1 MFDTFNGLPLHALV
15 VHVVVVLLPLSALC
29 AILIAVV
36 PRWRQRFGIPVAL
49 LTIVAVASVPVATH
63 SGQNLLLRRNQTF
76 GPGDDAEAGLMDQHS
91 KLGVQL
97 LPWALVLGIAV
108 IILVGVPLVLR
119 QPTDS
124 FGRQSTLMRGIGV
137 VAAVAVLVGAVGST
151 VMVYRIGDKGAH
163 AVWQK
168 TITNSKAP

>member
-15 VHVVVVLLPLSALC
+15 VHAVVILLPLSALC

-49 LTIVAVASVPVATH
+49 LTIVAVAAVPVATH

-76 GPGDDAEAGLMDQHS
+76 GPGDDAEAGLMLEHS
-91 KLGVQL
+91 KLGEQL
-97 LPWALVLGIAV
+97 WPWALVLGIAV
-108 IILVGVPLVLR
+108 IILVGVPLLTR
-119 QPTDS
+119 QSTDS
-124 FGRQSTLMRGIGV
+124 FGRQTTLMRGIGI
-137 VAAVAVLVGAVGST
+137 VAAIAVLVGAVGST
-151 VMVYRIGDKGAH
+151 VMVIRIGDKGAH

-168 TITNSKAP
+168 TVQDSKAP